1 MSPAELFD
9 AAARAGMA
17 STADKDDLL
26 ARLRSYADGW
36 RGQGRH
42 FDAGFAM
49 MQATIVAWGNGDEV
63 LACTKSAT
71 DDFLLCID
79 RQPLDS
85 KEALAAIVLL
95 GTQLRDILSPADVR
109 RTAEGLH
116 QELAQRLSVIFA
128 DCPEAIGYLVRGFH
142 LSTIF
147 EGPWT
152 VRVPSRAMQEFGI
165 SMTFGSGGLTVNMP
179 SACDLFWGLSDYRS
193 LMSVV
198 DRYPEE
204 FLERGMLG
212 RKLATEGFLNPV
224 KAADLFARA
233 AVAFGSDTHRASDE
247 LLAGVQWNGQ
257 NVQLW
262 AKYFRA
268 QAALARIRESAQDP
282 STLLREASD
291 SLAGTES
298 GMVNHQV
305 SRLRILVHGLA
316 SLCGAAARDALTLAK
331 KELAFELERSGE
343 ATTDQAAFH
352 FLKTAEIALDEFA
365 TDPSRAVVSGSLR
378 AAMDALNRL
387 PQIGGSEIANAVAPA
402 VGRYALGILDGPT
415 RTFVHRALEGIVDER
430 MLQKLFFRLAQGSL
444 PRYAQIRHGPVEY
457 GKDVVVLTDEAG
469 SMILRMYQM
478 KCGDITMKHWP
489 MVKNQLE
496 QIFQVPLVTINIHEP
511 VDARV
516 GVLVCNGHVHPFADP
531 VIHGWR
537 DQQAAAGRRYE
548 FMQVDDLVK
557 WIFDQ
562 RLVNEF
568 RAALTEAS

>member
-1 MSPAELFD
+1 MSPAEPFD

-17 STADKDDLL
+17 STGDKPGLL
-26 ARLRSYADGW
+26 ARLRSFADS
-36 RGQGRH
+36 RRDQGRH

-49 MQATIVAWGNGDEV
+49 MQAITVAWGNGDEV

-71 DDFLLCID
+71 EDFLLCMD

-95 GTQLRDILSPADVR
+95 GTQLRDVLAPADLR
-109 RTAEGLH
+109 RTAEGLQ
-116 QELAQRLSVIFA
+116 QELAQRLSVLFA
-128 DCPEAIGYLVRGFH
+128 DSPEAIGYLVRGFH
-142 LSTIF
+142 LSTDF
-147 EGPWT
+147 EGQWT

-165 SMTFGSGGLTVNMP
+165 SMTFGPGGLTVNMP

-204 FLERGMLG
+204 FVERGMLG
-212 RKLATEGFLNPV
+212 RKLATAGFLNPA
-224 KAADLFARA
+224 KAADFFARA
-233 AVAFGSDTHRASDE
+233 AAAFDSDTLPPSEE
-247 LLAGVQWNGQ
+247 LLAGVPWSGQ

-282 STLLREASD
+282 TTLLREASD

-316 SLCGAAARDALTLAK
+316 SLCGAATRDALTLAK
-331 KELAFELERSGE
+331 KELTFELELAGE
-343 ATTDQAAFH
+343 AATDQAAFH
-352 FLKTAEIALDEFA
+352 FLRTAEIALEEFA

-378 AAMDALNRL
+378 AALDALNRL
-387 PQIGGSEIANAVAPA
+387 PQIGGSEIVNALAPA

-415 RTFVHRALEGIVDER
+415 RTFVHRALEGIRDER
-430 MLQKLFFRLAQGSL
+430 MLQKLFLRLAQGSL

-457 GKDVVVLTDEAG
+457 GKDVVVLTDEAN
-469 SMILRMYQM
+469 STTLRMYQM
-478 KCGDITMKHWP
+478 KCGDIMMNQWP
-489 MVKNQLE
+489 AVKNQLE

-511 VDARV
+511 VDTRV
-516 GVLVCNGHVHPFADP
+516 GILVCNGHVHPFADP
-531 VIHGWR
+531 VIHGWSE
-537 DQQAAAGRRYE
+537 QQAAAGRRYE
-548 FMQVDDLVK
+548 FMQLDDLVK
-557 WIFDQ
+557 WIFEQ
-562 RLVNEF
+562 RLVSEF
-568 RAALTEAS
+568 RAALKEAS